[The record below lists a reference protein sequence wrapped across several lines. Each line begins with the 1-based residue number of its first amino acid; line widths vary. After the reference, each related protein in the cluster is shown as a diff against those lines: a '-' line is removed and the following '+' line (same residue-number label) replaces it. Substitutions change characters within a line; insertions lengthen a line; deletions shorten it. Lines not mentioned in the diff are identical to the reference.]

1 MKFLYK
7 IGSYFYCLNFLSFVF
22 AFLKS
27 FLYLLFYLSLS
38 PLISPCLSSFIGYE
52 QCNQMARLYGQ
63 CLAIL
68 QRWKFAQIVK
78 IAKLGSQN
86 FAKYHISTLRNGQRF
101 LNFTKR
107 VKFWQIR
114 SHWTSEEVILPLLRW
129 LERSFL
135 RSSKKLIHGRRHVQC
150 DQMLE

>member
-52 QCNQMARLYGQ
+52 QCNQMARL
-63 CLAIL
+63 
-68 QRWKFAQIVK
+68 
-78 IAKLGSQN
+78 
-86 FAKYHISTLRNGQRF
+86 
-101 LNFTKR
+101 
-107 VKFWQIR
+107 
-114 SHWTSEEVILPLLRW
+114 
-129 LERSFL
+129 
-135 RSSKKLIHGRRHVQC
+135 
-150 DQMLE
+150 